1 MRRTP
6 RCESN
11 ILMDSHPVSRRAFAS
26 AALSASLVRAAAPGD
41 RVAIAIIGTGSRGQ
55 SHLRDLAKLSDR
67 VAIAALCDVH
77 RPTLSRAAQLA
88 ANTWGPAPYQT
99 ADYREVLARKDVDAV
114 IISTPDFSHSRILQ
128 HAVEAGKDVYC
139 EKPMGTVFADA
150 KAAFLA
156 VKRSNRVV
164 AIGTQRRSDG
174 AYVAAAKLVRS
185 GMLGPITRVDV
196 SVNFQEPRWRR
207 DYSKVQ
213 PEDVA
218 WGPYRMHLPQRAFDA
233 RHWREWQLFGDYT
246 NGIAGLWMSHFS
258 DVVHWFMEELYPSG
272 AVANGGVY
280 YWKDGRETEDVF
292 HTLLDYPK
300 GFLFSF
306 AMSLT
311 NSAGNRNLWHG
322 ARGTLD
328 MDAMT
333 ISGAGSRLPDR
344 IKETVQIQPE
354 KITSHMEDF
363 LDCVRTRATPR
374 ADIQAGFSHAV
385 AGILAS
391 EARRLGRRVRFDPQR
406 LELM

>member
-1 MRRTP
+1 
-6 RCESN
+6 
-11 ILMDSHPVSRRAFAS
+11 
-26 AALSASLVRAAAPGD
+26 
-41 RVAIAIIGTGSRGQ
+41 
-55 SHLRDLAKLSDR
+55 
-67 VAIAALCDVH
+67 
-77 RPTLSRAAQLA
+77 
-88 ANTWGPAPYQT
+88 
-99 ADYREVLARKDVDAV
+99 
-114 IISTPDFSHSRILQ
+114 
-128 HAVEAGKDVYC
+128 
-139 EKPMGTVFADA
+139 MGTVFADA
-150 KAAFLA
+150 KAAYLA
-156 VKRSNRVV
+156 VKNSNRVV

-174 AYVAAAKLVRS
+174 AYVAAARLVRS

-207 DYSKVQ
+207 DYSQVR
-213 PEDVA
+213 PEDIA
-218 WGPYRMHLPQRAFDA
+218 WGPFQMHLPPRAFDA
-233 RHWREWQLFGDYT
+233 RRWREWQLFGDYT

-258 DVVHWFMEELYPSG
+258 DVVHWFLDELYPSG

-292 HTLLDYPK
+292 HALLDYPK

-328 MDAMT
+328 LDAMT
-333 ISGAGSRLPDR
+333 ISGEGSRLPDR
-344 IKETVQIQPE
+344 IQETVKIQPE
-354 KITSHMEDF
+354 KVTSHMEDF

-385 AGILAS
+385 AGIMAS

-406 LELM
+406 LELI